1 MASTAVQTGKACIN
15 KRKEN
20 LEVKMFKRIMW
31 IGLAGITLLALVLG
45 GAWLWGQVAVD
56 DVAAQG
62 DAVTQTGY
70 SPAQVITVVGQ
81 GTTRVEPDIARVS
94 VGVETSA
101 ETIAEAL
108 AQNESQMQ
116 AVLAALEEVGIAEKD
131 IQTTNFSISLDRYA
145 EPVVSTNVDQAGP
158 VYRVSNMVNVTI
170 RDLEMAGTVLD
181 TVIEAGANNI
191 WGVSFTVEDASE
203 AQAEARADAVANAR
217 ERAEALAELSGVE
230 LGPVMAVSE
239 VLSSG
244 QIPVA
249 YDTVVER
256 AAAGAGSI
264 SPGELEIGYQVQVSY
279 FIEP

>member
-1 MASTAVQTGKACIN
+1 V
-15 KRKEN
+15 
-20 LEVKMFKRIMW
+20 FKRIMW
-31 IGLAGITLLALVLG
+31 IGLTIATLAALILG

-56 DVAAQG
+56 EAVA
-62 DAVTQTGY
+62 QTDTENEPGY
-70 SPAQVITVVGQ
+70 SPAQVITVVGR
-81 GTTRVEPDIARVS
+81 GSTRVEPDIARVG

-101 ETIAEAL
+101 ETIAEAV
-108 AQNESQMQ
+108 AQNEGQMQ
-116 AVLAALEEVGIAEKD
+116 AVLSALEEVGIAAKD
-131 IQTTNFSISLDRYA
+131 IRTTNYSISLDRSS
-145 EPVVSTNVDQAGP
+145 EPIAREGTEPATT

-170 RDLEMAGTVLD
+170 RDLETVGTVLD
-181 TVIEAGANNI
+181 GVIEAGANNV
-191 WGVSFTVEDASE
+191 WGVDFTVDDPSE

-217 ERAEALAELSGVE
+217 ERAQALAELSGVE

-244 QIPVA
+244 ASPIA

-264 SPGELEIGYQVQVSY
+264 SPGELEIGYQVQMTY